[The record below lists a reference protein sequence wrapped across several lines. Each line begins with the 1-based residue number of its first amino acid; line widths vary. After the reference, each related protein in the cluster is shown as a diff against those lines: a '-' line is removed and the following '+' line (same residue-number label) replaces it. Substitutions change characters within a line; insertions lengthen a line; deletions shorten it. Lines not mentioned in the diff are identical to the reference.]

1 MAYTVEIK
9 PSAARAL
16 YKLPQHAQ
24 DQIRPVI
31 RALGDN
37 PRPSGVVKMQGP
49 GDFYRVRSGSYRIIY
64 TIEDAALVVTVVR
77 VADRSDVYK
86 R

>member
-9 PSAARAL
+9 PSAARDIR
-16 YKLPQHAQ
+16 KLPRHAQ

-31 RALGDN
+31 RALSND

-64 TIEDAALVVTVVR
+64 QVSDAALVVTVVR
-77 VADRSDVYK
+77 VADRSDAY